1 MTSNKLKIIACI
13 TMLIDHIG
21 YILLPE
27 VAFLRYI
34 GRIAMPLFA
43 FMIAEGCRHT
53 KNRVRYF
60 LQVLGLAAVCQL
72 FYFGEQLISGTFDSI
87 YLNILFTFSLSIA
100 LCFAVDDLKK
110 AVKDKSSD
118 RVICFLKLVGTLAV
132 TLLFTVVGERYLPIP
147 YYMDYGLLGVL
158 LPVGAVLFDNKWASK
173 ICFAVFLLI
182 YCILGFKDLP
192 YIWYSLLSLILIF
205 AYNGQRGKKG
215 LKYLFY
221 IFYPL
226 HLAVLYGI
234 SVALG

>member
-60 LQVLGLAAVCQL
+60 LQVFILAVLCQA

-87 YLNILFTFSLSIA
+87 YLNILFTFSLAIA
-100 LCFAVDDLKK
+100 LCFAVEDLKA
-110 AVKDKSSD
+110 AVKNKSSD
-118 RVICFLKLVGTLAV
+118 RVNGVLKLVGAAAAV
-132 TLLFTVVGERYLPIP
+132 LLFTVVGERFLPIP
-147 YYMDYGLLGVL
+147 YYIDYGLMGVL
-158 LPVGAVLFDNKWASK
+158 LPVGAVLFDNKWAQK
-173 ICFAVFLLI
+173 ICFAVFLLV
-182 YCILGFKDLP
+182 YCLVGFKELP
-192 YIWYSLLSLILIF
+192 YIWYSCLSLIFIF
-205 AYNGQRGKKG
+205 AYNGQRGQKG

-221 IFYPL
+221 VFYPL

-234 SVALG
+234 SVLAG

>member
-1 MTSNKLKIIACI
+1 MTSNKLKIIACV

-27 VAFLRYI
+27 VEVLRYI

-60 LQVLGLAAVCQL
+60 LRVFCLAAFCQF

-87 YLNILFTFSLSIA
+87 YLNILFTFSMSTA

-110 AVKDKSSD
+110 VVKDKTGD

-132 TLLFTVVGERYLPIP
+132 TLLFTVVGERYFPIP

-158 LPVGAVLFDNKWASK
+158 LPVGAVLFDGKWASK
-173 ICFAVFLLI
+173 ICFAIFLLI
-182 YCILGFKDLP
+182 YCVSGFKELP
-192 YIWYSLLSLILIF
+192 YIWYSLMSLIFVF
-205 AYNGQRGKKG
+205 AYNGQRGQKG

-221 IFYPL
+221 VFYPL

-234 SVALG
+234 SVFAG